1 ATTPTGATG
10 YSDSG
15 LLAKTTYGYSL
26 SASDPTGNTSAESA
40 TVNATTP
47 TSGGVPPHRVRGCS
61 AESATAKASCT
72 LTGVNAGDII
82 IIGAASLDAGTS
94 PLAFSDNCGGQ
105 YTLLDKSN
113 SSNNAVAQGYSR
125 GSTGTCTVT
134 AKSAGW
140 ATTLIVEEITPS
152 NPDFH
157 GWKQN
162 FSVGAQQT
170 AFASATTTW
179 PDYVFS
185 WAIDA
190 AGNGGSHMTVASP
203 FVVHDY
209 NNIFPIVDADT
220 VQSSAGVSAAD
231 WKFNVTTS
239 NATIGILGFR

>member
-1 ATTPTGATG
+1 VAVNVTTPASGGAT
-10 YSDSG
+10 
-15 LLAKTTYGYSL
+15 
-26 SASDPTGNTSAESA
+26 PR
-40 TVNATTP
+40 
-47 TSGGVPPHRVRGCS
+47 RVRGCS
-61 AESATAKASCT
+61 AESTTGKASCT

-82 IIGAASLDAGTS
+82 IIGAASISAGTS

-140 ATTLIVEEITPS
+140 ATTLVVEEITPS
-152 NPDFH
+152 SPDFH

-170 AFASATTTW
+170 ASASATTTS

-190 AGNGGSHMTVASP
+190 AAHGGLHMAVASP
-203 FVVHDY
+203 FMVHDY

-220 VQSSAGVSAAD
+220 VQSSAGVSTAD
-231 WKFNVTTS
+231 WRFNVTTS